1 VPGLGEYLAGKANSK
16 VHEILKVDTYPP
28 QIVAIAGIQE
38 LNAKLEIER
47 KANAALKARL
57 DALEARFK

>member
-16 VHEILKVDTYPP
+16 AHEILKVDTYPP